1 MKISELYQWEIETAD
16 GTVRQQYADDGA
28 EYPWK
33 DIPAGD
39 IIRASIVSRDG
50 LQRHD
55 CVLNRDLGEQ
65 FVRRFGRGFIRVV
78 PGGDSESHG
87 VSEYAHCIVTT
98 NYRLYVL
105 STTGQA
111 IITHKDFELYL

>member
-1 MKISELYQWEIETAD
+1 MQLSDLYQWEIETAD
-16 GTVRQQYADDGA
+16 GTVRQQYLDDGT
-28 EYPWK
+28 EYRWQ

-39 IIRASIVSRDG
+39 IIRASIINRVTHV
-50 LQRHD
+50 RHD
-55 CVLNRDLGEQ
+55 CMFNRESGES
-65 FVRRFGRGFIRVV
+65 FVRRFGRGFIRMKS
-78 PGGDSESHG
+78 GEEQQDHS

-111 IITHKDFELYL
+111 IITHRDFELYL

>member
-1 MKISELYQWEIETAD
+1 MQLSEIYQWEIETAD
-16 GTVRQQYADDGA
+16 GTVRQQYLDYGT
-28 EYPWK
+28 ECRWQ

-39 IIRASIVSRDG
+39 IIRASIVNRVTA
-50 LQRHD
+50 QRHD
-55 CVLNRDLGEQ
+55 CMFNRDMGEQ
-65 FVRRFGRGFIRVV
+65 FVRRFGRGFIRMVS
-78 PGGDSESHG
+78 GGNQESVG